1 MYVLKLIRIVHFLG
15 KHNLPIK
22 ELYPAFLHFL
32 VFDLEEPITKQYL
45 ENCPKNATCDSHA
58 TADSLISALNK
69 FIKKEMDTKLRNA
82 SDVER
87 FVDEARSVDRK
98 EIMGIFLI
106 CYNKD
111 NWKFAMEHLAL
122 LEVLSTKSAVLL
134 DELVKILKEQ
144 EIDP

>member
-1 MYVLKLIRIVHFLG
+1 
-15 KHNLPIK
+15 
-22 ELYPAFLHFL
+22 
-32 VFDLEEPITKQYL
+32 
-45 ENCPKNATCDSHA
+45 
-58 TADSLISALNK
+58 
-69 FIKKEMDTKLRNA
+69 MDTKLKNA

-87 FVDEARSVDRK
+87 FVDEAKSVARK

-111 NWKFAMEHLAL
+111 NWEFVMEYLAL